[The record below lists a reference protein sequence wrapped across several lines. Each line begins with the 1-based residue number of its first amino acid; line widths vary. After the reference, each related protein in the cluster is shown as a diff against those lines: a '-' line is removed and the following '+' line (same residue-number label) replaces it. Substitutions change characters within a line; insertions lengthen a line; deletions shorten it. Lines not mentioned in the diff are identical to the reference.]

1 MTAPQGNQKNTL
13 MKKLKVFALAAC
25 LVIAANQTMAQSVK
39 IGYLNIEEV
48 IGLMPATAKID
59 SLVEKFVVDTIDVEY
74 NILLENYQY
83 KDSAYRDS
91 IRTPKSVRDEI
102 GRELPSLIY
111 QITNW
116 NQIREQAIQNK
127 QQELLAP
134 IYRQVMDAVKAVSK
148 EKGYTH
154 VVAREALIVMPDADN
169 LTDAVIAKLK
179 LQRPKAPA
187 QGARP

>member
-1 MTAPQGNQKNTL
+1 
-13 MKKLKVFALAAC
+13 MKKLKVLALAIC
-25 LVIAANQTMAQSVK
+25 LVVAANQVTAQGTK
-39 IGYLNIEEV
+39 IAYLNIEEV
-48 IGLMPATAKID
+48 VGLMPGTAKID

-74 NILLENYQY
+74 KVLLENYQF

-91 IRTPKSVRDEI
+91 TRTPKSVRDEI
-102 GRELPSLIY
+102 AKELPSYIY

-148 EKGYTH
+148 EKNYTH
-154 VVAREALIVMPDADN
+154 VLAREALIVMPDADN
-169 LTDAVIAKLK
+169 ITDAVITKLR
-179 LQRPKAPA
+179 LTRPARPQ
-187 QGARP
+187 QGAARP